1 MKYIKLK
8 ASMFF
13 VSSMA
18 LLAGCSTYGNISEME
33 AGKYKIVDKLLAE
46 AKEKNL
52 GIVLMPTFT
61 IKNME
66 GWNLE
71 ISDLKNERMQ
81 AQETKMIWRHRDDQ
95 NSVFLSTTRSVQ
107 VANDSRASWMLL
119 GSEDHIYQIFFV
131 KPGIYGLIGSETLEL
146 DKTMKPTGTQALINK
161 STIGQSFVEAK
172 EKARFVTDVRW
183 SDARYRSETRSASYC
198 TLMHASGTCMSSA
211 ERKYKENIITRPAG
225 YYKESNGDMKPAL
238 VYTNFMTKP
247 LAKLEVKAGEV
258 IFTDSFF
265 AIGKNVNLQ
274 EKSCMESKGNIQ
286 CSIDE
291 FHASLIRY
299 SPENYQSSVVLTA
312 LSDKNVSKELAET
325 LSRAQYR
332 PLEILGKIDYK
343 KKSKIGDVYTLR

>member
-146 DKTMKPTGTQALINK
+146 DKTMKPRA
-161 STIGQSFVEAK
+161 
-172 EKARFVTDVRW
+172 
-183 SDARYRSETRSASYC
+183 
-198 TLMHASGTCMSSA
+198 H
-211 ERKYKENIITRPAG
+211 RP
-225 YYKESNGDMKPAL
+225 
-238 VYTNFMTKP
+238 
-247 LAKLEVKAGEV
+247 
-258 IFTDSFF
+258 
-265 AIGKNVNLQ
+265 
-274 EKSCMESKGNIQ
+274 
-286 CSIDE
+286 
-291 FHASLIRY
+291 
-299 SPENYQSSVVLTA
+299 
-312 LSDKNVSKELAET
+312 
-325 LSRAQYR
+325 
-332 PLEILGKIDYK
+332 
-343 KKSKIGDVYTLR
+343 